1 MTKSAAHLRGP
12 SFVPDPIRR
21 ALDPG
26 KKAPKAAHVLY
37 FVALGALV
45 AVEVVEWPLALVI
58 AAGHVLMH
66 SSNPVLKE
74 AGEGLDEA

>member
-1 MTKSAAHLRGP
+1 MAKSAARPRGP
-12 SFVPDPIRR
+12 SFVPEPIRK

-26 KKAPKAAHVLY
+26 REGPKAAQAVY
-37 FVALGALV
+37 FLALGGLV
-45 AVEVVEWPLALVI
+45 AVEVIEWPLALVI